1 MRSRV
6 RQYASPYN
14 LITKKLYIYPYF
26 SPFSF
31 ISSNSV
37 AALFSHL
44 SSLVGCDIVAALPQ
58 KLQAREEARVLST
71 LKLCC
76 LLFL

>member
-6 RQYASPYN
+6 RLYASPYN
-14 LITKKLYIYPYF
+14 LITKKSYIYPYF
-26 SPFSF
+26 FPLSL

-37 AALFSHL
+37 AALFPHL

-58 KLQAREEARVLST
+58 KSQAREEDRVLST